1 MRITRRSVLK
11 TAAVL
16 TVPSVW
22 RLHAAAPS
30 ATVRHASFG
39 AGGMALSD
47 IKALTAHKNLKLV
60 AVCDVDADR
69 LAAARKLFPE
79 VNTYRDWR
87 ELLDK
92 EKNLDSVNVSTP
104 DHMHAPI
111 AMRAMQRGLAVYCQK
126 PLTHTLHEARRLAD
140 YAKEK
145 NLVTQ
150 MGIQIHSNSA
160 HLTVVNLVRSGVIGK
175 VSAVHSWM
183 GKGWGDLEPLPD
195 RSDAVPPTL
204 DWDGWLGVA
213 AERPYL
219 GNAYYHPENW
229 RRRLDFGTGTLGD
242 MGCHIF
248 DPVFTC
254 LALTSPRTVLCDAG
268 GIRHTNW
275 GLGNRV
281 QWTFPGTPHT
291 TDQVTITWTDSGA
304 KQADIVFSTL
314 GTIKPGSAG
323 SLYIGERGAIFSP
336 YIGQPQLLPADL
348 GAIEKIPSE
357 NHYFQ
362 FLEAV
367 RGNGKTS
374 TPFSFSGP
382 LTEMVLLGCLA
393 ERFPNQRLDWDSSAQ
408 KVTNLAAANAFIRKP
423 YRKGWEVEGL

>member
-1 MRITRRSVLK
+1 
-11 TAAVL
+11 
-16 TVPSVW
+16 
-22 RLHAAAPS
+22 
-30 ATVRHASFG
+30 
-39 AGGMALSD
+39 MALSD

-79 VNTYRDWR
+79 ANAYRDWR
-87 ELLDK
+87 ELIDK
-92 EKNLDSVNVSTP
+92 EKDLDSVNVSTP

-126 PLTHTLHEARRLAD
+126 PLTHTVHEARRLA
-140 YAKEK
+140 AFAGEK

-183 GKGWGDLEPLPD
+183 GKGWGDPEPLPN
-195 RSDAVPPTL
+195 RNDAVPTTL

-219 GNAYYHPENW
+219 GQGYYHPENW

-248 DPVFTC
+248 DPVFTS
-254 LALTSPRTVLCDAG
+254 LALTTPTSVLCDAG
-268 GIRHTNW
+268 GIRHSNW

-281 QWTFPGTPHT
+281 HWTFPGTPHT
-291 TDQVTITWTDSGA
+291 TDRITVTWTDSGA
-304 KQADIVFSTL
+304 KQADVVFSTL

-323 SLYIGERGAIFSP
+323 SLYIGEKGAIFSP

-348 GAIEKIPSE
+348 GTIEKIASE

-362 FLEAV
+362 FVEAV

-393 ERFPNQRLDWDSSAQ
+393 ERFPNQKLDWDSSAQ